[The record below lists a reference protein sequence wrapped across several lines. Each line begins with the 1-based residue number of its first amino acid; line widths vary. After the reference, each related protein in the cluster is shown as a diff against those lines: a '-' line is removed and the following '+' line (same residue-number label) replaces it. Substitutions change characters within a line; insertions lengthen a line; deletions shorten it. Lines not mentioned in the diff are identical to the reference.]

1 MSDKVITLEIPEE
14 LAHNAEQL
22 GLLSRDHIIAWLQ
35 TEIEQRATRTTVPL
49 PEPTDPIQM
58 SEEDLE
64 VVRRAR
70 LLLPQ
75 LPRPEDIVDIDDGIK
90 PTRKELAAAIR
101 ESVKRVAS
109 GKYPLRKLGLNKG
122 TIWVSDDFDD
132 PLPDSFWFGEEST

>member
-35 TEIEQRATRTTVPL
+35 TEIEQRAPRTTVPL

-75 LPRPEDIVDIDDGIK
+75 LPRSEDIVDVDDGIK
-90 PTRKELAAAIR
+90 PTRKEVAAAIR
-101 ESVKRVAS
+101 ESVERVAS

-132 PLPDSFWFGEEST
+132 PLPYSFWFGEELP

>member
-132 PLPDSFWFGEEST
+132 PLSDTFWFGEEST